1 MLTERFHKMHSRNTL
16 ETREKS
22 DADQKTQMSR
32 NSFIMIIRLE
42 FKETFLILRVIHA
55 DDSTG
60 KGREITLQMIKFQKN
75 NRRKY
80 KYNNFMTQF
89 ASFSIFSFFLSTS
102 RILLLFLYC
111 YNIIL

>member
-1 MLTERFHKMHSRNTL
+1 MEYVLTERFHKMHSRNTL

-89 ASFSIFSFFLSTS
+89 ASFSIFLFFFINKQDTLIIL
-102 RILLLFLYC
+102 ILL
-111 YNIIL
+111 